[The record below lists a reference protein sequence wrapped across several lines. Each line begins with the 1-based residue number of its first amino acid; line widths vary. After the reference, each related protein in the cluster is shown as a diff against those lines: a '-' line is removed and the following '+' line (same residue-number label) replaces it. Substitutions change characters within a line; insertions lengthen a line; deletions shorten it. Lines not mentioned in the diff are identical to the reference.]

1 MCRWINIVWLRNR
14 TCTRRVNLQVQLEL
28 CLLILFCFLLIGTS
42 DSVLINGRARGRWR
56 RFILII
62 LVSNVCVIFLFN
74 YNECA
79 FGVHEL
85 STAFF
90 PWKFTGQ
97 GQFCNCQTQLQIA
110 YKANCFADLVAN
122 SQMEITM
129 EVPWAALQ
137 LDGISIQRTKEQIYA
152 SFNCA
157 PPPFFWRKGKKFCLN
172 RDVNFKST

>member
-1 MCRWINIVWLRNR
+1 MCVCVCVIVIYYTLKFSFGLHRQIHIKWLRNGTR
-14 TCTRRVNLQVQLEL
+14 TGRVNLQVQLVL

-85 STAFF
+85 STAFL
-90 PWKFTGQ
+90 TGSSVVKDS
-97 GQFCNCQTQLQIA
+97 FLTIRHCYIL
-110 YKANCFADLVAN
+110 Y
-122 SQMEITM
+122 
-129 EVPWAALQ
+129 
-137 LDGISIQRTKEQIYA
+137 TK
-152 SFNCA
+152 SVV
-157 PPPFFWRKGKKFCLN
+157 LLL
-172 RDVNFKST
+172 